1 MYIYITNKQTMQNL
15 LEQLKPEILK
25 AIEESADKYPSI
37 AKELIDELESQY
49 YVSDIRYGTF
59 VHLSGYYLSVFN
71 HLPKDAWANFN

>member
-1 MYIYITNKQTMQNL
+1 MKNL

-25 AIEESADKYPSI
+25 AIEESAEQYPFL
-37 AKELIDELESQY
+37 AKELKDELESQY
-49 YVSDIRYGTF
+49 YVSDMRYGTF

>member
-1 MYIYITNKQTMQNL
+1 MKNL

-25 AIEESADKYPSI
+25 AIEESVDKYPSI

-49 YVSDIRYGTF
+49 YVSDIKYGTF

>member
-1 MYIYITNKQTMQNL
+1 MKNL

-37 AKELIDELESQY
+37 AKELKDELENLY
-49 YVSDIRYGTF
+49 YVSDMRYGTF

-71 HLPKDAWANFN
+71 NLPKDAWANFN

>member
-1 MYIYITNKQTMQNL
+1 MKNL
-15 LEQLKPEILK
+15 LEQLKPEIL
-25 AIEESADKYPSI
+25 EEINKSADRFPSLI
-37 AKELIDELESQY
+37 KELKDELQSQY

>member
-1 MYIYITNKQTMQNL
+1 MKNL

-25 AIEESADKYPSI
+25 AIKESADKYPSI

-49 YVSDIRYGTF
+49 YVSDIRYGIF